1 MPHSFL
7 KRQILCI
14 KDVGPIE
21 AGSLAYCFLEE
32 GDFFRI
38 YLYKPVLGMN
48 EYKIL
53 EKFKGHFKV
62 T

>member
-1 MPHSFL
+1 MAGNFF
-7 KRQILCI
+7 KRQVLCI

-21 AGSLAYCFLEE
+21 SGSLGYCFIDEK
-32 GDFFRI
+32 DFFRVFF
-38 YLYKPVLGMN
+38 YKPILGMN

>member
-1 MPHSFL
+1 MKDDFL
-7 KRQILCI
+7 KKQVLCI

-21 AGSLAYCFLEE
+21 AGSLGYCFIDEK
-32 GDFFRI
+32 DFFRVFFYRPI
-38 YLYKPVLGMN
+38 LGMN

-53 EKFKGHFKV
+53 EKFKVHFKV